1 MKTIKYLCPVCW
13 KLSGKIN
20 VSYKTNVLVYFEE
33 GCAIDEDVLESYTT
47 KIEFEC
53 GHETSNYIIDAIEV
67 VIDDENKT
75 VEMIRKFEEYE
86 DEIRKAN
93 EEIKDY
99 RFMWI
104 VEV

>member
-13 KLSGKIN
+13 KLSDKIN
-20 VSYKTNVLVYFEE
+20 AYYKTEVITYCKNGYTLDDDFL
-33 GCAIDEDVLESYTT
+33 GSYNT

-53 GHETSNYIIDAIEV
+53 EHETFDYTIDAIEV

-99 RFMWI
+99 KFI
-104 VEV
+104 

>member
-13 KLSGKIN
+13 KLSDKIN
-20 VSYKTNVLVYFEE
+20 AYYTTETIIYCEKGYIS
-33 GCAIDEDVLESYTT
+33 DEDVLNSYNT

-99 RFMWI
+99 KFI
-104 VEV
+104 

>member
-20 VSYKTNVLVYFEE
+20 VNYETNVLVYFEE

-53 GHETSNYIIDAIEV
+53 GHETSDYPIDSIEV
-67 VIDDENKT
+67 LIDDENKT
-75 VEMIRKFEEYE
+75 VEMKDAFREHG

-99 RFMWI
+99 RFMWV